1 MIKITDIT
9 TCNWEVALR
18 GMRNP
23 MNSWSKSDSGRCRNI
38 DGLYGVYCKDC
49 AFHDEDPCEHY
60 VMGIND
66 AILATKLAR
75 AGSDHSKFL
84 RIITVSMDITAP
96 MYWWAEFDTYKVGT
110 VRNSCSKMHKLLAKP
125 FEVTDFSFDKVF
137 TEPAMDIACAIVD
150 MLNDMRNIWQA
161 CTDETQ
167 KKKLWYTILQLLPE
181 SYNQKSTVSL
191 NYQVLRNIYHAR
203 KDHKLDEWREFCKMI
218 EKLPYAGLLITD
230 KEAIE

>member
-23 MNSWSKSDSGRCRNI
+23 MNSWSKSDSGQCGSV
-38 DGLYGVYCKDC
+38 DGLYCEDC

-60 VMGIND
+60 VMGMND

-84 RIITVSMDITAP
+84 RMITVSMDITAP

-125 FEVTDFSFDKVF
+125 FEVTDFSFDKIF
-137 TEPAMDIACAIVD
+137 TEPAMDIARAIVD
-150 MLNDMRNIWQA
+150 MLNDLRKIWLA
-161 CTDETQ
+161 CTDEKQ
-167 KKKLWYTILQLLPE
+167 AKKIWYTILQLLPE
-181 SYNQKSTVSL
+181 SYNQKSTVTF

-203 KDHKLDEWREFCKMI
+203 KDHKLDEWHTFCLAV